1 LELVNRPHPK
11 VGLESKFSFQ
21 HSMAV
26 GLVDGAAGP
35 AQYTDMKAA
44 DSVIVGLRDRI
55 SATVDAGIG
64 EDATQV
70 TLTLNDGRTYTEE
83 VLHATGSPENPMT
96 DAQLEVKFRTLA
108 GDALTKA
115 KVNTLLGTLWTLDEA
130 PGICQA
136 MSLTKIRGRTV
147 RI

>member
-1 LELVNRPHPK
+1 
-11 VGLESKFSFQ
+11 
-21 HSMAV
+21 M
-26 GLVDGAAGP
+26 
-35 AQYTDMKAA
+35 
-44 DSVIVGLRDRI
+44 
-55 SATVDAGIG
+55 
-64 EDATQV
+64 
-70 TLTLNDGRTYTEE
+70 
-83 VLHATGSPENPMT
+83 
-96 DAQLEVKFRTLA
+96 KFRTLA